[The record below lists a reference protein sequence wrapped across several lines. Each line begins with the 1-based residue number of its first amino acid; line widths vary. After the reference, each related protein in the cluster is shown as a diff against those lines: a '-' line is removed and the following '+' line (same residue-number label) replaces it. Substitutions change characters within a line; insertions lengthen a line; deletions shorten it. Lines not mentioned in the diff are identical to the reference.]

1 VKYFTFMVTDST
13 AEPYLPEEDNIA
25 EWVKTAIAEGT
36 EFDGDR
42 IRPREEAKTVRVRNG
57 ELIVTDGPFT
67 ESKEWING
75 WGINEFDDL
84 DHAIEV
90 MAKHPVARFGQIEI
104 RPFFDWEA
112 EA

>member
-1 VKYFTFMVTDST
+1 MKYFTFMVTDST
-13 AEPYLPEEDNIA
+13 AEPYLPEEDNI
-25 EWVKTAIAEGT
+25 EQWVRDAIAEGT

-57 ELIVTDGPFT
+57 EVIVTDGPFT

-84 DHAIEV
+84 DQAIEV

-104 RPFFDWEA
+104 RPFFDGEVGA
-112 EA
+112 

>member
-1 VKYFTFMVTDST
+1 MKYFTFMVTDSM
-13 AEPYLPEEDNIA
+13 AEPYLPEEDNI
-25 EWVKTAIAEGT
+25 EQWLKDAIAEGT
-36 EFDGDR
+36 ERDGDR

-57 ELIVTDGPFT
+57 QLIVTDGPFT

-75 WGINEFDDL
+75 WGINEFTDL
-84 DHAIEV
+84 DQAIEV

>member
-1 VKYFTFMVTDST
+1 MKYFTFMVTDSA
-13 AEPYLPEEDNIA
+13 AEPYLPEEDTIVQWIKDVNA
-25 EWVKTAIAEGT
+25 LVGEG
-36 EFDGDR
+36 DGDR

-84 DHAIEV
+84 DQAIAA
-90 MAKHPVARFGQIEI
+90 MAQHPVARFGQIEI
-104 RPFFDWEA
+104 RPFYDWEA
-112 EA
+112 GE

>member
-1 VKYFTFMVTDST
+1 MKYFTFMVTDST
-13 AEPYLPEEDNIA
+13 AEPYRPEEDNV
-25 EWVKTAIAEGT
+25 EQWVKDAIANGG

-75 WGINEFDDL
+75 WGINEFTDL
-84 DHAIEV
+84 DHAIAV
-90 MAKHPVARFGQIEI
+90 MAKHPVARFGQFEI

>member
-1 VKYFTFMVTDST
+1 MKYFTFMVTDNT
-13 AEPYLPEEDNIA
+13 AEPYRPEEDNV
-25 EWVKTAIAEGT
+25 EQWVKDAIANGG

-84 DHAIEV
+84 DQAIEV

-112 EA
+112 AE